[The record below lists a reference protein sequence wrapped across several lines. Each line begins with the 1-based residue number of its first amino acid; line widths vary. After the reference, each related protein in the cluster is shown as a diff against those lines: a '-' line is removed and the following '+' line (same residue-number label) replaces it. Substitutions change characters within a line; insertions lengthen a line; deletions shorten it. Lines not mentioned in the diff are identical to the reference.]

1 MTPVRALLHAPA
13 TAPRGTVVE
22 LRATMAHPME
32 TGYRRDGDGQML
44 PQDLV
49 RRVEARFEGQ
59 VFFTAD
65 LHAAIAAQPH
75 LAFFLRL
82 PGSGTVTVRWT
93 GDRNLLHEQ
102 SVRIVAT

>member
-1 MTPVRALLHAPA
+1 MSRVLALLHAPA
-13 TAPRGTVVE
+13 AAARGSVVE
-22 LRATMAHPME
+22 LKATIAHPME
-32 TGYRRDGDGQML
+32 TGYRRDGNGRML

-49 RRVEARFEGQ
+49 RRVEAFFEGQ
-59 VFFTAD
+59 LFFAAD

-82 PGSGTVTVRWT
+82 PGTGTVTVRWT
-93 GDRNLLHEQ
+93 GDRELRHEH

>member
-1 MTPVRALLHAPA
+1 MTDARHNLGV
-13 TAPRGTVVE
+13 TVSP
-22 LRATMAHPME
+22 L
-32 TGYRRDGDGQML
+32 G
-44 PQDLV
+44 
-49 RRVEARFEGQ
+49 
-59 VFFTAD
+59 D